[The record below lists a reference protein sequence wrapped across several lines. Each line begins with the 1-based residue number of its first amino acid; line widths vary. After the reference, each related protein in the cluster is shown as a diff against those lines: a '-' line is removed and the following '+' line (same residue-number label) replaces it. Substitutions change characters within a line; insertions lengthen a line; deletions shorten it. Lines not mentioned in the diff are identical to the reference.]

1 MEETNRP
8 SADATQPDEQ
18 HEPDPNNGRKK
29 ELRVRVCTWN
39 VGGVTPGDTDLS
51 AFIFGDTGD
60 EIADILVFSFQEL
73 ATLDSAVNNFIASL
87 VTGEKLRLK
96 MNICHGNRT

>member
-1 MEETNRP
+1 MEETSRS

-18 HEPDPNNGRKK
+18 HEPDPNKGRKK

-51 AFIFGDTGD
+51 AFILGDTGD

-87 VTGEKLRLK
+87 VTGEKLRF
-96 MNICHGNRT
+96 